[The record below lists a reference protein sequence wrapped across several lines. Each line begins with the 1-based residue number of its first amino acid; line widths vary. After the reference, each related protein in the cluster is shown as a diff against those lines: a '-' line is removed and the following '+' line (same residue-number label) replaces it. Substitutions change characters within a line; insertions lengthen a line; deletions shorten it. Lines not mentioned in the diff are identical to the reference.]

1 MKVFYKK
8 DLEFN
13 IEKNIVEVGTISK
26 LFEMVNFL
34 QSRNKL
40 DCIEIQAR
48 PSKKLLNCML
58 WFDSQRI
65 ETVYHWQGKLLKNE
79 QAISV
84 LTYTLCGQAITAN
97 LAEITY
103 KTKKLIIENNIPL
116 DVINNIDNYAE
127 RFHSCHIEVGQS
139 LVLVEK
145 KSTYKPTD
153 LERKQWGVSDKTY
166 AFSNNGKCKYIY
178 QTTLYDLLVAYLEYK
193 YITNNKVQFEENW
206 QTLTEL
212 TQLAILETLKNCG
225 RDYTIPLS
233 ACEPIDNFDNT
244 RYENICYW
252 KSRQAPVILG
262 FVFTS

>member
-1 MKVFYKK
+1 MKVYFKK

-13 IEKNIVEVGTISK
+13 INENTIEVGTSSK

-48 PSKKLLNCML
+48 PSKKLLNYLL
-58 WFDSQRI
+58 WFDSQDI
-65 ETVYHWQGKLLKNE
+65 EVRYHWQGSVIYNA
-79 QAISV
+79 QAIEV

-116 DVINNIDNYAE
+116 DVISNIDNYTE
-127 RFHSCHIEVGQS
+127 RFNSCHIEIGQS

-145 KSTYKPTD
+145 TSTYHPSD
-153 LERKQWGVSDKTY
+153 LERKQWSISDKD
-166 AFSNNGKCKYIY
+166 FSFTNNGKCKYAY
-178 QTTLYDLLVAYLEYK
+178 QTCLYDKLIAYLEWK
-193 YITNNKVQFEENW
+193 YILDNAIKFEENW

-212 TQLAILETLKNCG
+212 TRSAIAETLKACN

-233 ACEPIDNFDNT
+233 ACEAPDNFDSSK
-244 RYENICYW
+244 YENICY
-252 KSRQAPVILG
+252 
-262 FVFTS
+262 